1 MLKAGITGMASE
13 IVDESNTAEAM
24 KSGTLQVYATPSMA
38 ALMEQA
44 AYKSVQ
50 DMLEPGQ
57 GTVGTR
63 LELSHISATPMRQQ
77 VTAKSR
83 LTSVDGRKLVF
94 AVEAFDEAGKIGEGV
109 HERFIVDNKSFQEKA
124 ENKNVSNK

>member
-1 MLKAGITGMASE
+1 MLKTGITGEAVE
-13 IVDESNTAEAM
+13 IVNTKNTAETM
-24 KSGTLQVYATPSMA
+24 KSGALQIYATPAMI

-50 DMLEPGQ
+50 DMLEPGM

-63 LELSHISATPMRQQ
+63 MDVSHISATPIGKR

-83 LTSVDGRKLVF
+83 LTSIDRRKLVF
-94 AVEAFDEAGKIGEGV
+94 DLEAFDESGKIGEGT

-124 ENKNVSNK
+124 DNK